1 MNAVLICYKLN
12 RATQTKRTEL
22 KRKLRGYKDF
32 SNKGRYSYQRKGL
45 IMEIPHIKPTK
56 TSFIVKKGSEIKI
69 KKLLN
74 EFGAIIKT
82 YNIKINKTEFKQDS

>member
-1 MNAVLICYKLN
+1 
-12 RATQTKRTEL
+12 
-22 KRKLRGYKDF
+22 
-32 SNKGRYSYQRKGL
+32 
-45 IMEIPHIKPTK
+45 MEIPHIKPTK